1 MSWKEHI
8 KKVRESGDLTYKQA
22 MVAAS
27 KSWKPNNKL
36 TRIQE
41 SRDKAI
47 KKPKSKKIV
56 KESKEDVPVEEI
68 KTT

>member
-27 KSWKPNNKL
+27 SPKPRRTLLLMNRKL
-36 TRIQE
+36 LKHLCCMYI
-41 SRDKAI
+41 
-47 KKPKSKKIV
+47 
-56 KESKEDVPVEEI
+56 
-68 KTT
+68 